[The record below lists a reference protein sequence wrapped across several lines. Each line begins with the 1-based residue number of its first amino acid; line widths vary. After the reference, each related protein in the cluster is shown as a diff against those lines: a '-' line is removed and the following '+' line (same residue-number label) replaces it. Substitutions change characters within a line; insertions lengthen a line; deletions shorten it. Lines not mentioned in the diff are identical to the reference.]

1 MMNLTR
7 VVTEQR
13 RLAILR
19 TLDELG
25 YNLNEDVLQQAL
37 AEMSLASV
45 SKDMVRADLTYLA
58 EHSLMRIEKLPRA
71 SGEMWIA
78 HLLIAGKEVANG
90 RFHVGV
96 AQRQPDC

>member
-1 MMNLTR
+1 MMNLTK
-7 VVTEQR
+7 VVTEHR

-25 YNLNEDVLQQAL
+25 YNLNEDVIHQAL

-45 SKDMVRADLTYLA
+45 SKDMVRADLAYLE
-58 EHSLMRIEKLPRA
+58 EHALIRIDRLQKA
-71 SGEMWIA
+71 NGQMWIA
-78 HLLIAGKEVANG
+78 HLHVAGKEVANG
-90 RFHVGV
+90 RPHVGV